1 VPSLFD
7 ATTLG
12 AVQLKNRFVRSATW
26 EGLAGD
32 DGSATGPLIDM
43 YAGLAEGGVGLIITG
58 HAYVS
63 REGQACV
70 RQIGIHDD
78 AMLPGLARLTDA
90 VHRRGG
96 AIAIQLAHAGCR
108 GAVSLTGVEP
118 VGPVVMTGDQGQ
130 LCRKMRAN
138 SRTGFADDF
147 ARVAGDFA
155 NAAARAEKAGF
166 DAVQVHGAHSYLL
179 SQFLSPCHNTRTDG
193 YGGSVRNRAR
203 FLLEVLAS
211 VREATKPGFAIL
223 VKINSDDFI
232 DGGFSPDEMIEV
244 AKYLEEKEA
253 VDAIEMSGGS
263 PFSPKYMSFRPGP
276 IRTEAEEVYY
286 REAATRYK
294 QTVSVPLILPGGIR
308 SYSVAQGLVEQDV
321 TDYVSMSRP
330 LIREPGLI
338 NRWKAGDT
346 RKATCLSDNQ
356 CTAPLRSGEGL
367 YCVVER
373 KMRDKAA
380 G

>member
-7 ATTLG
+7 VTTLG
-12 AVQLKNRFVRSATW
+12 AIQLKNRFVRSATW
-26 EGLAGD
+26 EGLAAD
-32 DGSATGPLIDM
+32 DGAVTDGILDM
-43 YAGLAEGGVGLIITG
+43 YADLVEGGVGLIITG

-78 AMLPGLARLTDA
+78 AMLPGLGRLTDA

-96 AIAIQLAHAGCR
+96 TIAIQLAHAGCR
-108 GAVSLTGVEP
+108 GAVNLTGVEP
-118 VGPVVMTGDQGQ
+118 IGPVVMKGDQGQ
-130 LCRKMRAN
+130 FCREMTA
-138 SRTGFADDF
+138 ADF
-147 ARVAGDFA
+147 ARVARDFA

-203 FLLEVLAS
+203 FLLEVLTG
-211 VREATKPGFAIL
+211 VREATKPGFVIL

-244 AKYLEEKEA
+244 AKYLEENKA

-286 REAATRYK
+286 REAAARYK

-356 CTAPLRSGEGL
+356 CTTPLRSGEGL